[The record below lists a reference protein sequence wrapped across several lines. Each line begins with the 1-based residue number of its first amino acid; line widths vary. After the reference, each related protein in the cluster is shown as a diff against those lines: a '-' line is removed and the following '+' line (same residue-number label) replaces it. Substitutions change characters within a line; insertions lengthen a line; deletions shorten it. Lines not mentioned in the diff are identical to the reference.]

1 MYIVNHYHTD
11 FSLVDLATHLGFSV
25 AYTSTLFKHITGE
38 NFKDYLNM
46 YRIKKAKEILE
57 TETIKIHELAARVG
71 YTNANSF
78 IRMFKRYEAVSPGQY
93 IKDAEKKNG

>member
-1 MYIVNHYHTD
+1 
-11 FSLVDLATHLGFSV
+11 
-25 AYTSTLFKHITGE
+25 
-38 NFKDYLNM
+38 M

-93 IKDAEKKNG
+93 IKDAERKNG